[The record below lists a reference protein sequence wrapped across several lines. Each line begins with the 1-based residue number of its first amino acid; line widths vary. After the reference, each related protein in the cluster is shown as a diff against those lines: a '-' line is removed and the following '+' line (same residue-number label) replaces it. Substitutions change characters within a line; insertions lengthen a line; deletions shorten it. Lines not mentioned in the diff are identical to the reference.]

1 MNELLLQKVLS
12 AQIKAG
18 KAVDISVTGIS
29 MEPALHQGDT
39 VTVSALSSPSTAGRC
54 PAAPCV

>member
-1 MNELLLQKVLS
+1 MWRRCCAVNELLLQKVLS

-39 VTVSALSSPSTAGRC
+39 VTVSA
-54 PAAPCV
+54 